1 MASALLT
8 LLKNDIK
15 LIYRYGILA
24 AYSFVVILYV
34 ALLIYAGKY
43 MPAWAIGMIIIAE
56 PSAVG
61 FFFLGGLMQL
71 EKSEDVRSALGI
83 TPVSALDY
91 FFSKA
96 ISMTAIALI
105 AVSVLVFFSGNNIN
119 WIMLFAIVTLTSV
132 QFLAIGIPAAIY
144 FKTLS
149 GYLIGSITYVMPIL
163 LLGIF
168 AFIDPM
174 PAWAIL
180 FPTASE
186 FKLILVAT
194 GASSAATW
202 EIVAMFIVVFI
213 TFLVSIWLAKKS
225 LEKELGR
232 K

>member
-1 MASALLT
+1 MASRLLP

-15 LIYRYGILA
+15 LLIRYGILTV
-24 AYSFVVILYV
+24 YGFVVAFYV
-34 ALLIYAGKY
+34 ALIIYAGDL
-43 MPAWAIGMIIIAE
+43 MPAWLIALIIITE
-56 PSAVG
+56 PTAFG

-71 EKSEDVRSALGI
+71 EKSEDVRSALGV
-83 TPVSALDY
+83 TPVSALEY

-96 ISMTAIALI
+96 ISMSAIALI
-105 AVSVLVFFSGNNIN
+105 AVSVLVFFTGNNIN

-149 GYLIGSITYVMPIL
+149 GYLIGSITYLMPIL

-168 AFIDPM
+168 AFFEPM
-174 PAWAIL
+174 PVWAIL

-194 GASSAATW
+194 GASSASTW
-202 EIVAMFIVVFI
+202 EIIAMFIVVFI
-213 TFLVSIWLAKKS
+213 TFLASIQLAVNS
-225 LEKELGR
+225 LQKELGY

>member
-1 MASALLT
+1 MASRLLP
-8 LLKNDIK
+8 LLKNDITL
-15 LIYRYGILA
+15 LIRYGIIA
-24 AYSFVVILYV
+24 VYAFVV
-34 ALLIYAGKY
+34 AFYAGVIIY
-43 MPAWAIGMIIIAE
+43 MGELMPAWLIALIVITE
-56 PSAVG
+56 PTAFG

-71 EKSEDVRSALGI
+71 EKSEDVRSALGV
-83 TPVSALDY
+83 TPISALDY

-105 AVSVLVFFSGNNIN
+105 AVSVLVIATTNDIN
-119 WIMLFAIVTLTSV
+119 WVMLIAIVTLTSV
-132 QFLAIGIPAAIY
+132 QFLAIGVPAALY

-174 PAWAIL
+174 PVWAII

-194 GASSAATW
+194 GSGSAETW
-202 EIVAMFIVVFI
+202 EIAAMFIVVII
-213 TFLVSIWLAKKS
+213 TFLASIWLAKKS
-225 LEKELGR
+225 LEKELGS

>member
-1 MASALLT
+1 MASRLLP
-8 LLKNDIK
+8 LLKNDIR
-15 LIYRYGILA
+15 LLVRYGIIGVYA
-24 AYSFVVILYV
+24 VVIAFYV
-34 ALLIYAGKY
+34 ALILYAGDL
-43 MPAWAIGMIIIAE
+43 MPSWLIALIIITE
-56 PSAVG
+56 PTAFG

-71 EKSEDVRSALGI
+71 EKSEDVRAALAV

-105 AVSVLVFFSGNNIN
+105 AVFILVSVTNNNIN
-119 WIMLFAIVTLTSV
+119 WVMLFAIITLTSV
-132 QFLAIGIPAAIY
+132 QFLAIGVPAALY

-149 GYLIGSITYVMPIL
+149 GYLMGSVTYVMPIL

-174 PAWAIL
+174 PAWAII

-186 FKLILVAT
+186 FKLILIAT
-194 GASSAATW
+194 GAGSASVP
-202 EIVAMFIVVFI
+202 EIVAMFVVVII
-213 TFLVSIWLAKKS
+213 TFFASIWLAKKS
-225 LEKELGR
+225 LEKELGA